1 MTPEPILA
9 LRDVS
14 VQLGGRKGLLRRTVP
29 PVRAVSGVSLE
40 LQEGEILSLV
50 GESGCGKT
58 TLGRTILGLQRESA
72 GEILLDGAS
81 VGGLPSDAARRARRT
96 IQYVH
101 QDAAAALDAWWSIGR
116 TLAEGLLI
124 HGVRDAGER
133 RDRVVAMLSAVG
145 LDPASA
151 RRYPQEFSGGQ
162 LRRVA
167 LARILLLQ
175 PRVLILDEPTS
186 GLDMSVQA
194 TVLNL
199 LLDLRERFSL
209 TYLFIS
215 HDLSVVE
222 RLSDRV
228 AIMYLGRI
236 VEAGPAKEL
245 FADPSH
251 PYTRTLLAAAPRL
264 SGRRASG
271 QSLVRGDPP
280 SHATA
285 LPGCAFFDRC
295 PIGEPACQASMPPLE
310 PIASAHDVACFRAAP
325 SGAAASVH
333 HRATTARSAASSDIV
348 SPLRIS
354 SAKPSLGTITVRQ

>member
-1 MTPEPILA
+1 MIAGPILA

-14 VQLGGRKGLLRRTVP
+14 VRLGGRKGFLRRTVP
-29 PVRAVSGVSLE
+29 PVQAVKQVSLD
-40 LQEGEILSLV
+40 LRGGEILSLV

-72 GEILLDGAS
+72 GEILLEGQPVS
-81 VGGLPSDAARRARRT
+81 GLAPEAARRARSVV
-96 IQYVH
+96 QYAH
-101 QDAAAALDAWWSIGR
+101 QDAGAALDPWWSIGR
-116 TLAEGLLI
+116 TLEEGLKI
-124 HGVRDAGER
+124 HGVHNATER
-133 RDRVVAMLSAVG
+133 RDRVAAMLKAVG
-145 LDPASA
+145 LDPVSA
-151 RRYPQEFSGGQ
+151 RRYPHEFSGGQ
-162 LRRVA
+162 LRRLA

-199 LLDLRERFSL
+199 LLDLRERFAL

-236 VEAGPAKEL
+236 VEMGSAKDV
-245 FADPSH
+245 FARPTH

-271 QSLVRGDPP
+271 PSLVSGDPP
-280 SHATA
+280 NPALV

-295 PIGEPACQASMPPLE
+295 PLAEAACQDATPPLE
-310 PIASAHDVACFRAAP
+310 PVAIGHEVACYRAFIEQ
-325 SGAAASVH
+325 AAS
-333 HRATTARSAASSDIV
+333 RSA
-348 SPLRIS
+348 LRH
-354 SAKPSLGTITVRQ
+354 A